1 VTGRPGGGPGGLV
14 RRGWGALRVVLL
26 PFVLARAIVLSALG
40 VAHLVLA
47 NSHPQNPG
55 MALRVHQGLLA
66 WDGGFY
72 EAIAR
77 FGYRPFGHQAL
88 RFFPLFPL
96 AGRAL
101 ADATGIGVGASLVVI
116 ANLAALA
123 GTALVVVLVRR
134 ETGDTALASRTAWL
148 LCLAPPAFTFVF
160 GYAEG
165 LLLLFVAACFLALRP
180 AAAGRPAWVW
190 AALFGYAAA
199 LTRPL
204 GVLLVLPV
212 AVVGFRRWRQ
222 AGAAE
227 RLGGALALGAP
238 VLGLVTFLAWSAD
251 AFGDFWLPLRVQTSA
266 GHHGGLSDPVRT
278 LVDDAKGALHHHIGT
293 ALHVPWVLLVLVLL
307 VVCWRRLPVA
317 YSAFAT
323 GVVLVALSGTNLD
336 SFERYALSA
345 FPLVIAAATLLAH
358 RSLERVVLVLSA
370 AGLAAYALL
379 ALLNVSVP

>member
-1 VTGRPGGGPGGLV
+1 VTRPGGGLV
-14 RRGWGALRVVLL
+14 RRAGSTLRVVAV
-26 PFVLARAIVLSALG
+26 PFLLARAIVLAALG

-47 NSHPQNPG
+47 HTHPPNPG

-77 FGYRPFGHQAL
+77 FGYRPYGHQAL

-96 AGRAL
+96 AGRVL

-116 ANLAALA
+116 ANVAALV

-134 ETGDTALASRTAWL
+134 ETGDEALARRSAWL

-165 LLLLFVAACFLALRP
+165 LLLAFVTACFVALRP
-180 AAAGRPAWVW
+180 AGSGRPAWVW
-190 AALFGYAAA
+190 VALFGYAAA

-212 AVVGFRRWRQ
+212 AVVAWGRWRRVSGAER
-222 AGAAE
+222 AGA
-227 RLGGALALGAP
+227 LVALCAP

-266 GHHGGLSDPVRT
+266 RHHGGLSDPLHT
-278 LVDDAKGALHHHIGT
+278 LIDDAKGALHHHIGT
-293 ALHVPWVLLVLVLL
+293 ALHVPWVILVVVLL

-317 YSAFAT
+317 YSLFAT

-345 FPLVIAAATLLAH
+345 FPVTVAAATLLRH
-358 RSLERVVLVLSA
+358 RSLERVVLVASA
-370 AGLAAYALL
+370 LGLAAYTLL

>member
-1 VTGRPGGGPGGLV
+1 MTDRPGGGPGGSV
-14 RRGWGALRVVLL
+14 RRGWAALRSVLL
-26 PFVLARAIVLSALG
+26 PFALARVIVLGALG
-40 VAHLVLA
+40 IAHLVLWRR
-47 NSHPQNPG
+47 HPASPG
-55 MALRVHQGLLA
+55 MTLRVHQGLLA

-77 FGYRPFGHQAL
+77 LGYRPLGHQAL

-116 ANLAALA
+116 ANVAALF

-134 ETGDTALASRTAWL
+134 ETHDRALATRSAWL
-148 LCLAPPAFTFVF
+148 LSLAPPAFTLVF

-165 LLLLFVAACFLALRP
+165 LLLLFVTACFVALRP
-180 AAAGRPAWVW
+180 ASAGRPAWVW
-190 AALFGYAAA
+190 VALFGYAAA
-199 LTRPL
+199 MTRPL

-212 AVVGFRRWRQ
+212 AVVGFGRWRA
-222 AGAAE
+222 AGGGE
-227 RLGGALALGAP
+227 RVQGLLALVAP
-238 VLGLVTFLAWSAD
+238 LLGLVTFLAWSAV

-278 LVDDAKGALHHHIGT
+278 LIDDAKGALHHHIGT
-293 ALHVPWVLLVLVLL
+293 ALHVPWVLLVLFLL

-317 YSAFAT
+317 YAAFAT

-345 FPLVIAAATLLAH
+345 FPIVIAAATLLRH

-370 AGLAAYALL
+370 LGLAAYTLL